1 MADDGHELAHDT
13 QSVIDAALD
22 CAKLL
27 GIPPLTLG
35 AAGAKLLIDLGF
47 RHFFSQ
53 VSEQLQEARAAKT
66 AGDAAHDASVA
77 TSAIEAY
84 KRRVSAALAAAERDD
99 GLMEPSFEPEPL
111 SPESE
116 RLLAQGLAEVRAG
129 LVVSLPLD
137 AFEPEEV

>member
-1 MADDGHELAHDT
+1 MADDHELAHDA

-47 RHFFSQ
+47 RHFFGQ
-53 VSEQLQEARAAKT
+53 VAAQLAEAKAAKA
-66 AGDAAHDASVA
+66 AGNAAHDAAVA

-84 KRRVSAALAAAERDD
+84 KRRVAAALELQASVAEGD
-99 GLMEPSFEPEPL
+99 GILPVSFDEP
-111 SPESE
+111 
-116 RLLAQGLAEVRAG
+116 AETSTA
-129 LVVSLPLD
+129 LVCLR
-137 AFEPEEV
+137 